1 MFKFFWIVLIHGKE
15 NVKLENNRI
24 REACKEIIKYYCC
37 NWYGFIL
44 GPFHY
49 LTKKKKKID
58 LQIAISKK
66 IHRFLVLRDKMLRKS
81 NQMKKLFSIIV
92 AIIGMA

>member
-1 MFKFFWIVLIHGKE
+1 MENCGVSRGFGFIYIYIYRLYNIFKFFWIVLIHGKE

-49 LTKKKKKID
+49 LTKKKKK
-58 LQIAISKK
+58 
-66 IHRFLVLRDKMLRKS
+66 
-81 NQMKKLFSIIV
+81 KLTCK
-92 AIIGMA
+92 